1 MTPGLVDV
9 GAVMRG
15 LKDFQRATVEHTFER
30 LFLAEDSTHRFL
42 VADEV
47 GLGKTMV
54 ARGVVAKAIDHL
66 QREGVEKIDVI
77 YICSNAEIARQNVAR
92 LAVTRDESIPLAR
105 RLTLLPS
112 QIRELAQRRLNL
124 IALTPATSFDHGSA
138 MGVRQERVLLF
149 GLLREAWQLHGTG
162 PANVLQGTVRDSA
175 GFRADLR
182 AFDPD
187 SVDPDLATQF
197 ILDLSDEDRRRT
209 ASGEPGIRA
218 RFDAVCDAYKGRRA
232 LFRLP
237 WELRVER
244 SRVIAELR
252 SVLAATCV
260 EALEPDLVIL
270 DEFQRFKH
278 LISDDESDAARL
290 ARKLFEWQSDDANER
305 ARVLMLSATPYRMYT
320 VAGDGRDDDHHTD
333 FLATVRFLAGEERA
347 NALRDLLRD
356 YKAELYAPD
365 PAGSSRLEGLQEEI
379 ESQLFGVMARTERLG
394 ASGDRNG
401 MLVEYSHTPTPT
413 ANDVRGYLAIQN
425 IAREL
430 EQSDMIEYW
439 KSAPY
444 LLNFMEGYELR
455 RQFTRA
461 LDRPAQH
468 QRLARLLSDG
478 RTQLLDRTAIER
490 FVDADLG
497 AARLRQLSAETIAP
511 GAWRLLW
518 IAPAMPY
525 YKLGGAFADE
535 RLQQVTKRL
544 VFSAWRAVPRAAAS
558 LLSYQAERE
567 VTLRQDSEAL
577 NTPAARRLRGNRLR
591 FTRTEGRLTGMPI
604 LAWLYPSPSLAR
616 LTDPLDLARLDP
628 DATLAQVLEWARQRV
643 EQALTGLPEGP
654 RDGPEDQH
662 WYWAAPILLD
672 RRAQLF
678 AWWDRHGLAAA
689 WTGSAGS
696 DDEEGGLF
704 ADHVRAARDVDSSSL
719 GRRPE
724 DLSRVLA
731 LLGVAGAGPCALR
744 AVCRP
749 TGLAWEETAARD
761 AAARVAWALRT
772 VFNSTEAT
780 MLVSIEHEEARWR
793 GVLRY
798 SADGGLQAVLDEYA
812 HMLLE
817 GEGLQ
822 NHPPD
827 EAAEGIAEAM
837 VEAMNLR
844 AAPTVIASYAI
855 HRNRLDVEQYRLRTA
870 FAARFGDD
878 ESGPI
883 DDGGRP
889 TRPGQLR
896 AAFNSPF
903 WPFVLVSTSVGQEG
917 LDFHPYCHAV
927 VHWNLPHNPIDLEQR
942 EGRVHRYKNHAVRR
956 NVAADHRAG
965 ALQGGGDPWA
975 HAFRLA
981 TADRDPTQGDLVP
994 FWIYPKADGAHIE
1007 RHVLALP
1014 LSRDLDRLES
1024 LRSALAVYRLAF
1036 GQARQDDLVA
1046 YLVSRLGQEGA
1057 EQLAA
1062 RLRIDLRPRLQ
1073 DWVAVV

>member
-1 MTPGLVDV
+1 MD
-9 GAVMRG
+9 G

-66 QREGVEKIDVI
+66 QRQGVDRIDVI

-92 LAVTRDESIPLAR
+92 LAVSADQSIPLAR

-112 QIRELAQRRLNL
+112 QIRELAQRPLNL

-138 MGVRQERVLLF
+138 MGVRQERVLLH
-149 GLLREAWQLHGTG
+149 GLLKEAWQLHGTG

-182 AFDPD
+182 AFDLG
-187 SVDPDLATQF
+187 SVDPDLAARF
-197 ILDLSDEDRRRT
+197 VIDLEHEDRQR
-209 ASGEPGIRA
+209 AAYGEPSIRT
-218 RFDAVCDAYKGRRA
+218 RFDALCDEYKGKRA

-237 WELRVER
+237 FELRAER

-320 VAGDGRDDDHHTD
+320 VAGDGHDDDHHAD
-333 FLATVRFLAGEERA
+333 FLATVRFLAGAERA
-347 NALRDLLRD
+347 SALRELLRD
-356 YKAELYAPD
+356 YKMELHGPD
-365 PAGSSRLEGLQEEI
+365 PSCSSRLEVLQREI
-379 ESQLFGVMARTERLG
+379 ERQLFGVIARTERLD

-401 MLVEYSHTPTPT
+401 MLIEYSHTPAPT

-430 EQSDMIEYW
+430 DQPDTMEYW

-468 QRLARLLSDG
+468 QRLATLLSDR
-478 RTQLLDRTAIER
+478 RTRLLDRAAIER
-490 FVDADLG
+490 FVDVDLG
-497 AARLRQLSAETIAP
+497 AARLRRLSADTIGP

-518 IAPAMPY
+518 ISPAMPY
-525 YKLGGAFADE
+525 YEVGGAFADQ
-535 RLQQVTKRL
+535 RLQKITKRL

-567 VTLRQDSEAL
+567 VTLRQDPDAV

-591 FTRTEGRLTGMPI
+591 FTRTDGRLTGMPI
-604 LAWLYPSPSLAR
+604 LSWVHPSPTLAR
-616 LTDPLDLARLDP
+616 LTDPLDFARLDP
-628 DATLAQVLEWARQRV
+628 DATVDQVLEWARQRV
-643 EQALTGLPEGP
+643 EHALNGLPEG
-654 RDGPEDQH
+654 RSDGVEDQH

-672 RRAQLF
+672 RSAQLSE
-678 AWWDRHGLAAA
+678 WWNRPGLASV

-696 DDEEGGLF
+696 DDDEEGGLF
-704 ADHVRAARDVDSSSL
+704 ADHVRAARDMDASAL
-719 GRRPE
+719 GRRPG
-724 DLSRVLA
+724 DLSQVLA
-731 LLGVAGAGPCALR
+731 LLGVAGAGPSALR

-749 TGLAWEETAARD
+749 TGLALDNTAARD
-761 AAARVAWALRT
+761 AAARVAWGLRT

-798 SADGGLQAVLDEYA
+798 SADGCLQAVLDEYA

-822 NHPPD
+822 NHPPS
-827 EAAEGIAEAM
+827 EAAEGIANAM
-837 VEAMNLR
+837 VEAMNVR
-844 AAPTVIASYAI
+844 AAPTVVASYAV
-855 HRNRLDVEQYRLRTA
+855 HGETLDVEPHRLRTA

-878 ESGPI
+878 ESGVI

-903 WPFVLVSTSVGQEG
+903 WPFVLVTTSVGQEG

-965 ALQGGGDPWA
+965 ALQGGGDPWS

-981 TADRDPTQGDLVP
+981 AAHRDPTQGDLVP
-994 FWIYPKADGAHIE
+994 FWIYPKVGGAHIE

-1046 YLVSRLGQEGA
+1046 YLVSRLGQAGA

-1062 RLRIDLRPRLQ
+1062 RLKIDLRPRLQ
-1073 DWVAVV
+1073 DWVSVA